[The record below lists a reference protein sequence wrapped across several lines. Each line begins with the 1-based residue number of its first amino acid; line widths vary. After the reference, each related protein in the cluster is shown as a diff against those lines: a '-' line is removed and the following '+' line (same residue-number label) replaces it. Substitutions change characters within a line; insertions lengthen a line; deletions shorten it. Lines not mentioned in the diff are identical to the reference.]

1 MTEALVAKGSTPY
14 DSRLG
19 HGLGGDVKGWSR
31 TIEVSAGAAAGS
43 TYDLGYVPTNARILG
58 ISKAS
63 WDDMAA
69 SGSPTLSIGLFPVD
83 GNTSTSLAS
92 ALANAKDISAAGSA
106 NLPAD
111 IANYNKH
118 AWELLGVTSDP
129 KGSLLVRATTAAA
142 AADAGG
148 TLTIELYFAI
158 P

>member
-1 MTEALVAKGSTPY
+1 MTEALIAKGAGPY
-14 DSRLG
+14 DSRIS
-19 HGLGGDVKGWSR
+19 HGLGGDVKGWSH
-31 TIEVSAGAAAGS
+31 TVEVTAAAAAGS
-43 TYDLGYVPTNARILG
+43 TYDLGYVPSNARILG

-83 GNTSTSLAS
+83 SNTSTSLAT
-92 ALANAKDISAAGSA
+92 ALASAKDISAAGSA

-111 IANYNKH
+111 IANYGKH
-118 AWELLGVTSDP
+118 AWELLGLSADP

-142 AADAGG
+142 AADTGG
-148 TLTIELYFAI
+148 TLTAELYFLV